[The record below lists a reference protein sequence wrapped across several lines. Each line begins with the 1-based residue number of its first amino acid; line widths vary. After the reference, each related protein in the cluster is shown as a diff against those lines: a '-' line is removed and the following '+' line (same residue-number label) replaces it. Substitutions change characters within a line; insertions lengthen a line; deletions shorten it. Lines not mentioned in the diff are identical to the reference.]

1 MLLTTSPARGVVWLR
16 NGEASLPPNR
26 FVRIHRS
33 YLLNLER
40 LARIEPDGSDT
51 RTAILPDGSRL
62 PVSRPAISG

>member
-1 MLLTTSPARGVVWLR
+1 MLRAGALL
-16 NGEASLPPNR
+16 LPPATPAKAPT
-26 FVRIHRS
+26 RIHRS

-51 RTAILPDGSRL
+51 RTAILTDGSRL